1 MRVEHRR
8 KYISEDWTQE
18 NTKIEEWESENT
30 NVKDQTLK
38 SSKIEDW

>member
-8 KYISEDWTQE
+8 IYISKDWTYE

-30 NVKDQTLK
+30 KVKD
-38 SSKIEDW
+38 